1 MLKNGIRD
9 SEAKQHAAEAFI
21 NFCSRPDNAVRNM
34 YYIGYTSVISGG
46 DDPTVFEYADY
57 NYSAED
63 DAEETQEYDLGYFF
77 DENGAKGEYVIEA
90 PVEMLERQLYAAY
103 PPDDVMRRSSIM
115 TCFDEQQTAAINQ
128 MWINVRCYNLK
139 NMPVWGWFFAAV
151 AAAGI
156 VYLIVIRVKAMRK
169 RQKQQKKN
177 IREN

>member
-1 MLKNGIRD
+1 
-9 SEAKQHAAEAFI
+9 
-21 NFCSRPDNAVRNM
+21 
-34 YYIGYTSVISGG
+34 
-46 DDPTVFEYADY
+46 
-57 NYSAED
+57 
-63 DAEETQEYDLGYFF
+63 
-77 DENGAKGEYVIEA
+77 
-90 PVEMLERQLYAAY
+90 
-103 PPDDVMRRSSIM
+103 M
-115 TCFDEQQTAAINQ
+115 TCFDEKQTAAINQ